1 VFEGALGFVL
11 RSLPKRQQDRGVNEP
26 GRPHIPRIVFE
37 ELLVNAL
44 IHRDYFVEAP
54 VRLFVF
60 EDRIEIV
67 SPGHLPNP
75 LTVEKIRA
83 GNSVLRNPI
92 LASFAAKGVLPYR
105 GLGTG
110 IRRALTEWSAIDFR
124 DDREACTFTATTRF
138 IKVQNEP
145 VSDHDRA
152 LNELEMRNK
161 GASKAKRAPANA
173 LLSELQKQIIVLIS
187 ADPKVSYD
195 EMAERLGKKR
205 TTIMRNIGKMKNMG
219 ILVRRGSKKTGHW
232 EVTEQGRLWDFES
245 Q

>member
-1 VFEGALGFVL
+1 MFEGALGFVL
-11 RSLPKRQQDRGVNEP
+11 RSLPKQQRDRGVNEP
-26 GRPHIPRIVFE
+26 GRPAIPRIVFE

-67 SPGHLPNP
+67 SPGHLPNH

-110 IRRALTEWSAIDFR
+110 KYL
-124 DDREACTFTATTRF
+124 DR
-138 IKVQNEP
+138 IKLQFHAKP
-145 VSDHDRA
+145 QRTQ
-152 LNELEMRNK
+152 RNLARK
-161 GASKAKRAPANA
+161 
-173 LLSELQKQIIVLIS
+173 
-187 ADPKVSYD
+187 
-195 EMAERLGKKR
+195 
-205 TTIMRNIGKMKNMG
+205 
-219 ILVRRGSKKTGHW
+219 
-232 EVTEQGRLWDFES
+232 
-245 Q
+245 